1 MGEENRDGPLKGAL
15 VKAGEKYRDRTSL
28 RAAVQAIPYVG
39 GPIDTLLSG
48 HAGKIQEERF
58 RSFMDDLDTR
68 LRRLEGLGEVEG
80 DERFFDF
87 MLNVFDGVLR
97 ARSEEKRARFAQ
109 IVANQVQGGRD
120 WEDADTAVRLLG
132 DLSDIH
138 AAILREASN
147 APLCGLPFENM
158 RVISLAAQEIE
169 PAAGNRPVMLFDALS
184 DYSPLALKMAC
195 SELTARGLLH
205 DEGIGRWSLGALQYL
220 VPTEL
225 TSWFLKHLSND
236 A

>member
-1 MGEENRDGPLKGAL
+1 MGDENRDGPLKGAL

-68 LRRLEGLGEVEG
+68 LRRLEGLAKVEG
-80 DERFFDF
+80 DEQFFDF
-87 MLNVFDGVLR
+87 MLNVFDSVLK

-109 IVANQVQGGRD
+109 IVTNQVKGDRD

-138 AAILREASN
+138 VAVLRETLN
-147 APLCGLPFENM
+147 APLCGPPFENM
-158 RVISLAAQEIE
+158 RVISLAAQELE
-169 PAAGNRPVMLFDALS
+169 PETGNRPVMLVDALS
-184 DYSPLALKMAC
+184 GYSPLALRMTC

-205 DEGIGRWSLGALQYL
+205 DEGVGRWDLGTLQYL

-225 TSWFLKHLSND
+225 TSWFLKHLSSD